1 MKPPF
6 TSKFQNPT
14 TIRFLIFIYFFNREL
29 LRLFMC
35 KELINFK
42 SLLDMYGKELL
53 AFEIFSQE
61 TAHGKKCWT
70 ELNTRVIEHVS
81 TYLSH
86 GLEF

>member
-1 MKPPF
+1 M
-6 TSKFQNPT
+6 S
-14 TIRFLIFIYFFNREL
+14 
-29 LRLFMC
+29 

-42 SLLDMYGKELL
+42 SLLELYGKELQ

-81 TYLSH
+81 
-86 GLEF
+86 